1 MKIKIVSTLLTIAVL
16 ATLVIIRPI
25 PVLAASSTSI
35 YISVPPLVIT
45 NQEFTVD
52 IVINPA
58 TAIAGAQF
66 TLGYNPAYVTVA
78 SVAEGNLFT
87 QNDNTSY
94 FYEGITDNDGGS
106 IRNVAGVVL
115 GMGNSVS
122 TPGTMAIITMTAGPN
137 NGNVLL
143 SLSNVI
149 IGNTAAQAVP
159 IAITNQAL
167 TINLWTAV
175 FPTVTG
181 IYPAT
186 LNTYTKTANYTNVTK
201 IPAATLV
208 INAQTEDAITG
219 TLSIPAIDNANTIS
233 VSGYVSAFSTTGY
246 MYLFLSGTDGTGELS
261 VNLILRLWLVKHVTI
276 GSVTGTLA
284 GYDSASPQMLNTSF
298 ACKKQ

>member
-25 PVLAASSTSI
+25 PGLAASSTSI

-175 FPTVTG
+175 FPPVTG

-233 VSGYVSAFSTTGY
+233 VSGYVSAYSTTGY

>member
-1 MKIKIVSTLLTIAVL
+1 MKTKIVSTMLIIAVL
-16 ATLVIIRPI
+16 ATLTIIKPI

-35 YISVPPLVIT
+35 YISCPSSVIT
-45 NQEFTVD
+45 NQEFTLD

-66 TLGYNPAYVTVA
+66 SLGYNPAYLTVDN
-78 SVAEGNLFT
+78 VAEGNLFT
-87 QNDNTSY
+87 QNDNSTY
-94 FYEGITDNDGGS
+94 FYEGTTDNVDGALQNVADVALGGGS
-106 IRNVAGVVL
+106 
-115 GMGNSVS
+115 SVS
-122 TPGTMAIITMTAGPN
+122 TMGTMAVITMIAGTN
-137 NGNVLL
+137 NGDVLL

-159 IAITNQAL
+159 ISISNQTL
-167 TINLWTAV
+167 TINHWTAA

-201 IPAATLV
+201 ISAATLV
-208 INAQTEDAITG
+208 INAQTEDAISG
-219 TLSIPAIDNANTIS
+219 AISIPAINNINTIS
-233 VSGYVSAFSTTGY
+233 LSGWVSAYSTTGY
-246 MYLFLSGTDGTGELS
+246 MYLFLSGVDGTGELS
-261 VNLILRLWLVKHVTI
+261 VNLILRLWLVKHVTV
-276 GSVTGTLA
+276 GSVTGTLT

>member
-159 IAITNQAL
+159 ISITNQAL

-201 IPAATLV
+201 IHAATLV

-246 MYLFLSGTDGTGELS
+246 MYLFLSGTDGTGKLS

-284 GYDSASPQMLNTSF
+284 GYDSVSPQMLNTSF

>member
-25 PVLAASSTSI
+25 PGLAASSTSI

-159 IAITNQAL
+159 ISITNQAL

-233 VSGYVSAFSTTGY
+233 VSGYVSAYSTTGY

>member
-1 MKIKIVSTLLTIAVL
+1 MKIKIVSTMLIIAVL
-16 ATLVIIRPI
+16 ATLTITKPI

-35 YISVPPLVIT
+35 YISVPSLVIT
-45 NQEFTVD
+45 NQEFTVN

-66 TLGYNPAYVTVA
+66 TLGYNPAYVTVD
-78 SVAEGNLFT
+78 SVVEGNLFT
-87 QNDNTSY
+87 QNDNSTY
-94 FYEGITDNDGGS
+94 FYAGTTDNVGGS
-106 IRNVAGVVL
+106 IQNVADVTL
-115 GMGNSVS
+115 GMGSSAS
-122 TPGTMAIITMTAGPN
+122 TPGTMAVITMTAGTN

-159 IAITNQAL
+159 ISISNQTL
-167 TINLWTAV
+167 TINPWTAA
-175 FPTVTG
+175 FPSVTG

-201 IPAATLV
+201 ISAATLV
-208 INAQTEDAITG
+208 INAQTEDAISG
-219 TLSIPAIDNANTIS
+219 AISIPAINNVNTIPL
-233 VSGYVSAFSTTGY
+233 SGWVSAYSTTGY
-246 MYLFLSGTDGTGELS
+246 SYLFLSGVDGTGELS
-261 VNLILRLWLVKHVTI
+261 VNLILRLWLVKHVTV
-276 GSVTGTLA
+276 GSVTGTLT